1 LGSWLFAERDVPD
14 PSISSNRLV
23 SNAAERRRYDVSWL
37 GETGMFSGV
46 VKNFDGEKGYGF
58 IQPSDGSLAIFVNAK
73 AVTSSGIETLVK
85 GQKLTFEI
93 EQDGKGRSFVGNL
106 KLA

>member
-1 LGSWLFAERDVPD
+1 M
-14 PSISSNRLV
+14 V
-23 SNAAERRRYDVSWL
+23 SNAAERRRYDVAL
-37 GETGMFSGV
+37 LRETNMFSGV

-73 AVTSSGIETLVK
+73 AVASSGIDTLVK

-93 EQDGKGRSFVGNL
+93 EQDGKGRTFVGNL